1 MTTAPALAGVR
12 VVSIATNIPGPLAAA
27 RLRELGAAVTKVEP
41 PTGDYVA
48 LAAPAYYEELASGQ
62 EVITIDLKTDEGRA
76 ELDRLLRE
84 ADVFITS
91 HRASALRRL
100 GLDPASIRTRH
111 PQVCQVAIVGHPAPD
126 DDVAGHD
133 LTYQAVNGT
142 LPVAPGPHPTP
153 LLPTVLIADL
163 AGAERAA
170 TAAVALLFARG
181 RTGEAGFAE
190 VALSDAVRTMAG
202 PLRHGLTAPGGPLA
216 GAHPGYQIYETTTG
230 FVACAALEPHFL
242 TRLTQLL
249 DVAADRDEIAAALR
263 QRSAAEWVAWG
274 REHDVP
280 IEAVHQA

>member
-1 MTTAPALAGVR
+1 MTTTSALTGVR

-27 RLRELGAAVTKVEP
+27 RLRELGATVTKVEP

-48 LAAPAYYEELASGQ
+48 LAAPGYYEELAAGQ
-62 EVITIDLKTDEGRA
+62 DVLTVDLKTTEGQA
-76 ELDRLLRE
+76 ELDLLLRE

-91 HRASALRRL
+91 HRTSALRRL
-100 GLDPASIRTRH
+100 GLDWDSVRTRYPRLCH
-111 PQVCQVAIVGHPAPD
+111 VAIVGHPAPD
-126 DDVAGHD
+126 DDVPGHD

-142 LPVAPGPHPTP
+142 LPIAPGPTPTP

-163 AGAERAA
+163 AGAERSA
-170 TAAVALLFARG
+170 TAALALLVARG

-190 VALSDAVRTMAG
+190 VALSDAVHTMSG

-242 TRLTQLL
+242 TRLTELL
-249 DVAADRDEIAAALR
+249 DVAADRDEIAAAF
-263 QRSAAEWVAWG
+263 QGRSAAHWVAWG

-280 IEAVHQA
+280 IEAVNQA